1 MVLFPEGNDSFDSR
15 EKRPYVPN
23 MEAFLNKALQS
34 RPNQRVKLDE
44 REREER
50 ERERK
55 RVYLLS
61 LFLPKLAGL
70 VANFLP

>member
-23 MEAFLNKALQS
+23 MEAFLNKVRAPLQS

-44 REREER
+44 RERE
-50 ERERK
+50 K
-55 RVYLLS
+55 ACLFALS
-61 LFLPKLAGL
+61 FLA
-70 VANFLP
+70 